1 MSGIKD
7 LARAY
12 AKKHNC
18 SIAEAEDLVKK
29 TLDII
34 TDAIAEDGGVAY
46 IGNFT
51 IECVQ
56 RKERIG
62 RNPATKE
69 EFTIPANV
77 GLRIR
82 CGKLLKQRLNS

>member
-12 AKKHNC
+12 AKKYGC
-18 SIAEAEDLVKK
+18 SISEAEELVKK
-29 TLDII
+29 TLEVI
-34 TDAIAEDGGVAY
+34 TDEIVEHGGVSY
-46 IGNFT
+46 IGQFT
-51 IECVQ
+51 IEAIK
-56 RKERIG
+56 RKERVG

-69 EFTIPANV
+69 EFTIPATV

-82 CGKLLKQRLNS
+82 CGKLLKKRLNP

>member
-1 MSGIKD
+1 MLSGIKD
-7 LARAY
+7 LSRAY
-12 AKKHNC
+12 AKKYGC
-18 SIAEAEDLVKK
+18 TLAEAEDLMKK
-29 TLDII
+29 SLGVI
-34 TDAIAEDGGVAY
+34 TDAIADGGVSY

-51 IECVQ
+51 IEAVQ

-69 EFTIPANV
+69 EYTIPSTI

>member
-12 AKKHNC
+12 SKKYGC
-18 SIAEAEDLVKK
+18 SIAEAEVQLKK
-29 TLDII
+29 ALSVF
-34 TDAIAEDGGVAY
+34 TDAIVDGGVSI
-46 IGNFT
+46 IGDFT
-51 IECVQ
+51 IERVC

-69 EFTIPANV
+69 EFLIPPTV
-77 GLRIR
+77 SLRIK
-82 CGKLLKQRLNS
+82 CGKLLKKRLNS